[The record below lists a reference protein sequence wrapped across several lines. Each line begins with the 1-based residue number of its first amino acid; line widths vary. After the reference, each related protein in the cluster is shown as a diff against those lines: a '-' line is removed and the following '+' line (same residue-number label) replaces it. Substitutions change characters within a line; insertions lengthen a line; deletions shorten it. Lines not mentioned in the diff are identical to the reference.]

1 MAKSEETAPLKARP
15 SPHQAN
21 SPEGPRLAGKSLG
34 AQGQRYLCKGSTQKH
49 RPREP
54 GRSSPREGKSGRE
67 GLQSRREARRGGAV
81 PRRGH
86 DRRARVAVEDR
97 TEDRDTEGTAGHT
110 HAPRGVGGRR
120 EGAGGPRSLRQSARG
135 AQTLAATYLSLATG
149 ATR

>member
-1 MAKSEETAPLKARP
+1 MAKSEDTAPLKARS
-15 SPHQAN
+15 SPHQAS

-54 GRSSPREGKSGRE
+54 GRSSPREGKSDRE
-67 GLQSRREARRGGAV
+67 GPPSRREARRGGAV

-97 TEDRDTEGTAGHT
+97 GQGHRRYSRT
-110 HAPRGVGGRR
+110 HARPPRGGGGTR

-135 AQTLAATYLSLATG
+135 AQTLAATYLSPATG